1 MSNLLKDA
9 SILLTPTGYDNGSM
23 NAIKPEN
30 GDGDFTFSRNSA
42 ATRVNAQGLV
52 ENVQILSSDLVSN
65 GDFSQ
70 EGVQEVSNGSFSQEG
85 AELVTNGSF
94 TNGST
99 DWNLRNAWVVSNGIC
114 SLNPP
119 NSDYLSQSNVLTSNK
134 SYKLTFD
141 IIVNS
146 GNLQPQFFDGGWQT
160 IGTYSTTQTVE
171 VYFKSTSSGAL
182 YFKPNSFTG
191 SIDNVSVKEVGQD
204 WTTNDWNISGGY
216 LNGSASTGIVFQSNL
231 GTTIGKTYKVT
242 LETSNYVS
250 GSIRFKVGGGSYE
263 NISSINGVQEFYFVA
278 ATSANNILF
287 AVISAYTGSITN
299 ISVKEVG
306 QDWTII
312 NGTITDK
319 YNASMTAYQS
329 GVRITPFTK
338 IGTFKVVFDLV
349 VTSGS
354 CKFDAGGSNNAIYST
369 SGTKEIIVT
378 DTNKFEFNAF
388 NLGWVGTL
396 DNISV
401 IEITDDTNLPRINYE
416 GFSYQDS
423 LGSELI
429 VNGTFDS
436 DTAWNKLNATISGGT
451 GNLNGTGV
459 TSLLYQNIL
468 TNGKTYKVTFTVS
481 DYNSLGEARIIE
493 SSGSAIYTITSN
505 GTFTFTFTHSNAD
518 GNFLFRARTGAIF
531 SIDNV
536 SVKEYLGQEVVPN
549 SGCGSWLLE
558 PQSTNLIAYSEAFD
572 NAYWTKSGASVVSG
586 FTSPSGEANA
596 FKVVNNSVVGSHHIK
611 RTSSIPVSSNA
622 TYTYS
627 VYLKK
632 GTKDVIT
639 IEDGAQFFGLASFN
653 LTSKTATNLSGT
665 NARIEEM
672 SNGWFR
678 CSVSVLST
686 STGLR
691 FTIYSGTTSSGIDDS
706 GDYYIYGAQIEQQ
719 SYATSY
725 IPTSGAS
732 STRLQDIATNSG
744 NASLINSEEGVLYA
758 EISALANDQ
767 TDRLISITNG
777 TASERISLF
786 YGSGVSNQIKGIVFS
801 GGALSANLSFISSNI
816 TNLLKVAISYK
827 LNDFALW
834 VNGIKVATDTS
845 GLTPSVLNTLS
856 FDLGTSST
864 FLPFYGKTKALAVYK
879 TALTDEQLT
888 LLTTI

>member
-369 SGTKEIIVT
+369 SGTK
-378 DTNKFEFNAF
+378 
-388 NLGWVGTL
+388 
-396 DNISV
+396 
-401 IEITDDTNLPRINYE
+401 
-416 GFSYQDS
+416 
-423 LGSELI
+423 
-429 VNGTFDS
+429 
-436 DTAWNKLNATISGGT
+436 
-451 GNLNGTGV
+451 
-459 TSLLYQNIL
+459 
-468 TNGKTYKVTFTVS
+468 
-481 DYNSLGEARIIE
+481 
-493 SSGSAIYTITSN
+493 
-505 GTFTFTFTHSNAD
+505 
-518 GNFLFRARTGAIF
+518 
-531 SIDNV
+531 
-536 SVKEYLGQEVVPN
+536 
-549 SGCGSWLLE
+549 
-558 PQSTNLIAYSEAFD
+558 
-572 NAYWTKSGASVVSG
+572 
-586 FTSPSGEANA
+586 
-596 FKVVNNSVVGSHHIK
+596 
-611 RTSSIPVSSNA
+611 
-622 TYTYS
+622 
-627 VYLKK
+627 
-632 GTKDVIT
+632 
-639 IEDGAQFFGLASFN
+639 
-653 LTSKTATNLSGT
+653 
-665 NARIEEM
+665 
-672 SNGWFR
+672 
-678 CSVSVLST
+678 
-686 STGLR
+686 
-691 FTIYSGTTSSGIDDS
+691 
-706 GDYYIYGAQIEQQ
+706 
-719 SYATSY
+719 
-725 IPTSGAS
+725 
-732 STRLQDIATNSG
+732 
-744 NASLINSEEGVLYA
+744 
-758 EISALANDQ
+758 
-767 TDRLISITNG
+767 
-777 TASERISLF
+777 
-786 YGSGVSNQIKGIVFS
+786 
-801 GGALSANLSFISSNI
+801 
-816 TNLLKVAISYK
+816 
-827 LNDFALW
+827 
-834 VNGIKVATDTS
+834 
-845 GLTPSVLNTLS
+845 
-856 FDLGTSST
+856 
-864 FLPFYGKTKALAVYK
+864 
-879 TALTDEQLT
+879 
-888 LLTTI
+888 